1 MLRMSRISK
10 CPILLRTMK
19 KLLLPLLL
27 ASSVSAEQRDYSG
40 IADRNAFALLDKEPA
55 KFELPKILEKP
66 PIKLNLTGIM
76 AYRGETN
83 VYLFSKDIPKRF
95 LTLNKTSLF
104 SGAFCLATSLTLLP
118 IIISARRRFD

>member
-1 MLRMSRISK
+1 
-10 CPILLRTMK
+10 MK

-27 ASSVSAEQRDYSG
+27 ASSVLAEQRDYSG

-76 AYRGETN
+76 TYKGETN
-83 VYLFSKDIPKRF
+83 VYLFSKDIH
-95 LTLNKTSLF
+95 LSDL
-104 SGAFCLATSLTLLP
+104 C
-118 IIISARRRFD
+118 IS